1 MELNY
6 DKKDISKS
14 PKAKAEKNVLPEGW
28 QLYVKRGVWKVR
40 DVEGRLTQDQTEK
53 EAWDCING

>member
-6 DKKDISKS
+6 DKKDIAKS

-28 QLYVKRGVWKVR
+28 QLYVKRGVWNVR
-40 DVEGRLTQDQTEK
+40 DVEGRLTQYQTEK
-53 EAWDCING
+53 EAWDFING

>member
-6 DKKDISKS
+6 DKKDIAKS

-28 QLYVKRGVWKVR
+28 QLYVKRGIWNVR
-40 DVEGRLTQDQTEK
+40 DLDGNLTQYQNEK
-53 EAWDCING
+53 EAWGYING

>member
-6 DKKDISKS
+6 DKKDIAKS

-28 QLYVKRGVWKVR
+28 QLYVKRGVWNVR
-40 DVEGRLTQDQTEK
+40 NPEGELTHHETEQD
-53 EAWDCING
+53 AWKYING